1 MSFGKKLVEVLTG
14 GTVEEKVEETKQKL
28 SNDPIIQESLN
39 RIAEIDEEV
48 EADLKKKRKEG
59 DPEEVRLLN
68 KDILFFEDDGLVH
81 LEYKDRHKRL
91 LGDIAWKSSE
101 EERKY
106 DNYLSYNEKKYG
118 SFLQYDVQCG
128 KHDEDI
134 NKKIIDI
141 LKRKKMKLSA
151 KDLYT
156 FATSK
161 KSLKKDPYFK
171 WVCIDRF
178 KDHLTY
184 LWQEEEIEKTGNH
197 KYYLEN

>member
-1 MSFGKKLVEVLTG
+1 MSFGKKLVEFLAG

-28 SNDPIIQESLN
+28 SNDPIIQGSLD
-39 RIAEIDEEV
+39 RIAELDKEI
-48 EADLKKKRKEG
+48 EADIEKKRKN
-59 DPEEVRLLN
+59 DPEFKYEFDKGN
-68 KDILFFEDDGLVH
+68 ILWSDDGLVT

-91 LGDIAWKSSE
+91 LGDIAWKSTQDG
-101 EERKY
+101 KY
-106 DNYLSYNEKKYG
+106 HNYLSYNEKKYG
-118 SFLQYDVQCG
+118 SYLEYDVLCG

-197 KYYLEN
+197 KYYLED